1 MTLGQKSGY
10 LWMSWICIVYL
21 MHHLFSELYFQVFT
35 GSLHDMYDM
44 YDMYDMLWIIV
55 YFLPYAV

>member
-1 MTLGQKSGY
+1 LGQKSGD

-21 MHHLFSELYFQVFT
+21 MHHLFSERYFQVFT
-35 GSLHDMYDM
+35 GSLH
-44 YDMYDMLWIIV
+44 DMYDMLWIIV